1 MKKTGALFI
10 ICLLIVALS
19 KQVFAQQTNEYYL
32 GVFSNTTGTIK
43 FTMGVYPSSINQS
56 KKNDGTLYSVMSVA
70 LVNNEKA
77 EPIEWNDFKIYIL
90 LKDGTLV
97 YNFLTTATTGEYACK
112 YQVAPGTT
120 HMQYYC
126 YDKIFSATDIEK
138 VWLHFGDS
146 QFQPLFLYKDEIP
159 AEKKAPATTPS
170 KKSGKL

>member
-1 MKKTGALFI
+1 MKKMRVLLLSCFLLFI
-10 ICLLIVALS
+10 GAM
-19 KQVFAQQTNEYYL
+19 QGYAQQTSEYYL
-32 GVFSNTTGTIK
+32 GVFSNSTNTIK
-43 FTMGVYPSSINQS
+43 FTMGAYPNSINHG
-56 KKNDGTLYSVMSVA
+56 KKNDGSLYTVMTVA

-90 LKDGTLV
+90 LKDGTLL

-126 YDKIFSATDIEK
+126 FDKIFSATDIDK

-146 QFQPLFLYKDEIP
+146 QFQHLYLYKDEIP
-159 AEKKAPATTPS
+159 ADKAAAATPS
-170 KKSGKL
+170 KKSGKK